1 MTQQTIRSGTMTST
15 LSKMTI
21 ETVEAMMITIEEGDL
36 PGKLLVA
43 LNLQTVVMAVDIAIA
58 IKVAGVPIENAG
70 ESRKDT
76 FFGQLLYDFYLEY
89 SDLLSDVH

>member
-1 MTQQTIRSGTMTST
+1 
-15 LSKMTI
+15 MTI

-70 ESRKDT
+70 ESRKNT
-76 FFGQLLYDFYLEY
+76 FLANYCMISTLSTLIY
-89 SDLLSDVH
+89 SQMYI